1 MQKADPSYTV
11 PTGITAQVG
20 KPLSDVT
27 LPEGWAWK
35 DESTIPQTEGTQTYP
50 AIFTPDD
57 TDNYNTVETDISV
70 GVVNEP
76 VVQEYAITF

>member
-1 MQKADPSYTV
+1 M

-27 LPEGWAWK
+27 LPEGWKWK

-57 TDNYNTVETDISV
+57 TANYNTCLLYTSCEALS
-70 GVVNEP
+70 EP
-76 VVQEYAITF
+76 S